1 MLEIASDRGREAL
14 LLHMRYRLS
23 AARRVLDERAC
34 HFAPN
39 SDRSAARAMSSK
51 SKRTKLVCRRQ
62 LSDQMIANRS
72 LSRDPRIL
80 PSLPDAIAN
89 AADLRLRQPG
99 VHTLTGAAVTA
110 IHERAVELSDR
121 RRLETDIIV
130 WAAVVKGPRVCG
142 PFWMGSAQRRRARS
156 GSVLPADARGRAHF
170 CRIM

>member
-1 MLEIASDRGREAL
+1 
-14 LLHMRYRLS
+14 
-23 AARRVLDERAC
+23 
-34 HFAPN
+34 
-39 SDRSAARAMSSK
+39 MSSK

-72 LSRDPRIL
+72 LSRDPRV
-80 PSLPDAIAN
+80 LPDAIAN

-142 PFWMGSAQRRRARS
+142 PFWMGSARRRRARS
-156 GSVLPADARGRAHF
+156 RSVLLVDARGRAHF

>member
-72 LSRDPRIL
+72 LSRDPRV
-80 PSLPDAIAN
+80 LPDAIAN

-99 VHTLTGAAVTA
+99 VHILTGAAVTA

-142 PFWMGSAQRRRARS
+142 PFWMGSARRRRARS
-156 GSVLPADARGRAHF
+156 RSVLLVDARGRAHF